1 MGIGESLHIPPMCI
15 LFAVPI
21 LNVWKVF
28 LKLELDRLEIA
39 ISSSSESEEWRSK
52 ILDFCCGGNLKVER
66 MEDWISDSR
75 ENLPSPEKNNNI
87 PIHHLKKKHFNIKIF
102 KYHFQKVNH
111 IESKMT

>member
-75 ENLPSPEKNNNI
+75 ENLPSPEKNNTA
-87 PIHHLKKKHFNIKIF
+87 HSH
-102 KYHFQKVNH
+102 
-111 IESKMT
+111 